1 MTSKGMM
8 DPRYTRAVKSTE
20 NVFTPRELQMMDIN
34 PKNLMK
40 AECTPY
46 FEDNYTDKIK
56 LKNTVIKNADAGL
69 YEFFAKEVECSAK
82 FIRGKERIK
91 EALKKT
97 INAKKKDDTMNST
110 KSKKEL
116 NKKIIDYEKEM
127 IVIFRKMSKIC
138 QNKAKGLCDI
148 RDKSDD
154 QYTKEALKEL
164 LMDEK
169 SGDQKSNEEEINAKI
184 EKMNENEV
192 REKIKRNNPRF
203 KHLLELSDEELG
215 LGRKM
220 LLMINGFIR
229 KGDNWKYDP
238 KLEERFF
245 KAASIC
251 RNKKLCVKTEFADI
265 PKEISS
271 FTDAILDGISAPY
284 YYLSDKGTKML
295 DVSKQKGI
303 EKYESSMA
311 ASDAKIEKL
320 EAERKAL
327 DEAKK
332 KATETVDSKSASAA
346 DKAKAQASINAIEK
360 REKRLDEGKNFS
372 IRNLSRAKK
381 SVSAL
386 KLNKASSQYKMD
398 KLKLQ
403 KESLTQKLETPKK
416 SFLSKMA
423 KKTNNEIAS
432 QQALKQSF
440 KNLKGTKRNTQLDIL
455 KAKSN
460 KEGVALS
467 LSQAQKRARLQY
479 NKNNPGIGISYT
491 RHRGIQRE
499 KAKQGQADLN
509 KYKNIKKTGK
519 LSNSQQARMNVLEKG
534 KFRMGVG
541 ENSVKKLKEKTETS
555 NEKTNRLSKEREKL
569 IEKAKN
575 PQQNFSKNNSKRL
588 RRLQYGTRRLGFGA
602 KSVLKRQGKS
612 KNNRIL
618 ERMKT
623 KKNIMDT
630 GQQRTK
636 KDTEKMEKLDKNI
649 TKLEAKLE
657 AKKTNINK
665 KLLNN
670 KTKRNNLLEQ
680 SKKQE
685 LSKSEKAQ
693 LSKLQYGTRR
703 LGYGAKSIASREGKN
718 KTVRNKEASAARL
731 GALEAKQL
739 TGTPLSKNN
748 KAELYGTWRKKSL
761 YKRSG
766 MNRNATK
773 KAQFNQLNKIKRKGD
788 FTEKGSW
795 GKNSDQKR
803 YRQLK
808 DEILKGEGKSRLTR
822 KIMRKEQEAESLK
835 AQQQLGV
842 MGQESS
848 KRLNNLTKGVK
859 RFPRLGLGTKKK
871 SLNQL
876 RKNKAENN
884 VRKIKGEV
892 VRNLDIER
900 QRLLAE
906 ENGNNTEA

>member
-82 FIRGKERIK
+82 FISGKERIK
-91 EALKKT
+91 QSLKKT
-97 INAKKKDDTMNST
+97 INAKKKDDNMNST

-127 IVIFRKMSKIC
+127 IVIFRKMSRIC
-138 QNKAKGLCDI
+138 QNKVKGLCDI

-154 QYTKEALKEL
+154 QYTKDALKEL
-164 LMDEK
+164 LMDKK
-169 SGDQKSNEEEINAKI
+169 SGDQKSNEEEIDKQIQNMDQDKI
-184 EKMNENEV
+184 K
-192 REKIKRNNPRF
+192 EKIKRNNPRF
-203 KHLLELSDEELG
+203 KHLLELSDEDLG

-238 KLEERFF
+238 KLEERFA

-251 RNKKLCVKTEFADI
+251 RKKNLCVKTEFADI

-271 FTDAILDGISAPY
+271 FTDAILDGISTPY

-295 DVSKQKGI
+295 EVSKQKGI

-320 EAERKAL
+320 EAERKVL

-332 KATETVDSKSASAA
+332 KATETVNSDSASAA
-346 DKAKAQASINAIEK
+346 DKAKAQASKNAIEK

-386 KLNKASSQYKMD
+386 KLNKVSSQYKMD

-403 KESLTQKLETPKK
+403 KESLAQDGPKK

-423 KKTNNEIAS
+423 KKTNKEIAS

-440 KNLKGTKRNTQLDIL
+440 KNLKDTKRNKQLDIL

-479 NKNNPGIGISYT
+479 NKNNPGMGISYT
-491 RHRGIQRE
+491 RDRGIQRE

-509 KYKNIKKTGK
+509 KYANMK
-519 LSNSQQARMNVLEKG
+519 VLEKG
-534 KFRMGVG
+534 KFFGT
-541 ENSVKKLKEKTETS
+541 NSVKKLTKKTETR

-588 RRLQYGTRRLGFGA
+588 SRLQDGTLFK
-602 KSVLKRQGKS
+602 KSVLERQGKS
-612 KNNRIL
+612 INNRKL
-618 ERMKT
+618 DRMKT

-630 GQQRTK
+630 GQQPRTK
-636 KDTEKMEKLDKNI
+636 KDTEKMEKLG
-649 TKLEAKLE
+649 
-657 AKKTNINK
+657 TNIGRLQTKKNNRTQKLKFNK
-665 KLLNN
+665 Q
-670 KTKRNNLLEQ
+670 LEQ
-680 SKKQE
+680 AYLTKSKTQE
-685 LSKSEKAQ
+685 LSKPDKAQ
-693 LSKLQYGTRR
+693 LSKLQYGI
-703 LGYGAKSIASREGKN
+703 GKREGKN

-731 GALEAKQL
+731 GALEARYSKGNRLSLNNTRKLYRDSGSNFRERQEKDLARL
-739 TGTPLSKNN
+739 TK
-748 KAELYGTWRKKSL
+748 RKE
-761 YKRSG
+761 
-766 MNRNATK
+766 
-773 KAQFNQLNKIKRKGD
+773 KGD
-788 FTEKGSW
+788 FTKPSYQKKFERLQKQLSKYTKTNKLNRNINHKEKEV
-795 GKNSDQKR
+795 D
-803 YRQLK
+803 
-808 DEILKGEGKSRLTR
+808 
-822 KIMRKEQEAESLK
+822 ALK

-848 KRLNNLTKGVK
+848 TRQKELNIQ
-859 RFPRLGLGTKKK
+859 
-871 SLNQL
+871 LNGL
-876 RKNKAENN
+876 RKIQAKRNVKAIGREA
-884 VRKIKGEV
+884 VRD
-892 VRNLDIER
+892 LER
-900 QRLLAE
+900 QRLLE
-906 ENGNNTEA
+906 QEQEQEQTEA